1 MAGKSPVSLEL
12 ISLSRVPAAE
22 ILEYTKGYSAKH
34 RDAVLVEYYLKTT
47 FLEVC
52 RDVHKIVKQPYLK
65 VVCRVDRFSGGA
77 LVGTV
82 AEFRPKRDG
91 PTVSLKIKLNIDSGT
106 AEKLSS
112 TSDVVC
118 TFRLETQDKVFNLTK
133 FAPRH
138 ERLALSAL
146 PFDLWENQ
154 SRLYDEGRGRMSKGT
169 EAIRGYQ
176 GDIVSYRRTV
186 AKLIPGEIL
195 SFDWIKFSDRRLA
208 DIGHSKKRLSKHDW
222 ESYG

>member
-1 MAGKSPVSLEL
+1 MAGKTSVSLEL

-52 RDVHKIVKQPYLK
+52 RDVHKIVKQPYK
-65 VVCRVDRFSGGA
+65 VVCRVDRFSGSV

-91 PTVSLKIKLNIDSGT
+91 PIVSLKIKLNVDSEIAGN
-106 AEKLSS
+106 LST

-118 TFRLETQDKVFNLTK
+118 TFQLETRGEIFNLTK
-133 FAPRH
+133 FAPGH
-138 ERLALSAL
+138 EHLALSAL

-154 SRLYDEGRGRMSKGT
+154 SRLYDEGYGRMSRGA
-169 EAIRGYQ
+169 EVIRGYQ
-176 GDIVSYRRTV
+176 RDIVSYRKTV
-186 AKLIPGEIL
+186 ARIIPGEIL

-208 DIGHSKKRLSKHDW
+208 DIGLSKKRLSKHDW